1 LAAAVLQTQ
10 LERLPQYL
18 VSQALAVVMVLVQLA
33 QL

>member
-1 LAAAVLQTQ
+1 LAAAVQ
-10 LERLPQYL
+10 LTELEQLPQYL